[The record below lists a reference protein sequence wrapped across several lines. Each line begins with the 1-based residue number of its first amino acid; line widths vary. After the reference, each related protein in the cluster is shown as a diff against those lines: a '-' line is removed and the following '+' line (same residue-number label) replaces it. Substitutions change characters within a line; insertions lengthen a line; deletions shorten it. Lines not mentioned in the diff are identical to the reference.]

1 MKFLVMGCGRIGAE
15 VSTLLW
21 KQGHQVTVVE
31 KEPEGFARVPQEMQS
46 ENTTLLGD
54 GMVEDDLIR
63 AGIRDVDVFVA
74 VDVRDNCNSLA
85 SQKAKHIF
93 HVPQVIC
100 RIGDPVKQQIYLN
113 LGLNAVSPTHATTD
127 LILNAIRS

>member
-1 MKFLVMGCGRIGAE
+1 
-15 VSTLLW
+15 
-21 KQGHQVTVVE
+21 
-31 KEPEGFARVPQEMQS
+31 MQS

-63 AGIRDVDVFVA
+63 AGIRDVDVFVS

>member
-15 VSTLLW
+15 ISTLLW
-21 KQGHQVTVVE
+21 KQGNQVTVLE
-31 KEPEGFARVPQEMQS
+31 KEPEGFARLPQEMRSAQ
-46 ENTTLLGD
+46 TTLLGD

-74 VDVRDNCNSLA
+74 VDVRDNCNALA

-100 RIGDPVKQQIYLN
+100 RIGDPIKQQIYLD
-113 LGLNAVSPTHATTD
+113 LGLTAVSPTHATTN